1 MSLYHISLLSLPL
14 LFACAPMSAHAAAA
28 ADVRPDDE
36 LVVTA
41 FRTPVEWDKVA
52 SSVTV
57 LDQQAI
63 EQAQPL
69 AITDILVRTPGI
81 SLSRNGGYGTAT
93 SVRIRGADAGQSVM
107 VIDGMRI
114 SDPSSTAGG
123 YGFANLFA
131 DDISRIEILRGPQ
144 SILWGSDAIGG
155 VVNVQT
161 VRPTRALEG
170 SFAFEGG
177 SRDTINA
184 RAAMGGTSP
193 LIDWRVAGSAFSTDG
208 VSARSNGTEGDG
220 YRRRAASGNATI
232 KLSSEISVD
241 LRGYWAKGRND
252 FDGFAGDTTEYGRT
266 EEWTLYAGFNALL
279 LDGRFA
285 NRLAIL
291 QSDTQRRN
299 FDPART
305 VRPINFDAHGR
316 VRRYEYQGTL
326 TLSDMAQI
334 VFGAERDEQRMTTAS
349 PNDSAAPYLLTP
361 HRTDTDSLYGEMR
374 LTPVKGVTLSGGVR
388 RDHNSRFGNNTA
400 FSGGAVWSIE
410 EGNTVLRA
418 SYDEGFKAPSL
429 YQLFSDY
436 GSAGLRPEKAKGWEI
451 GFEQAVGQLLRL
463 SATWFD
469 RDTDN
474 LIDFAY
480 CPTSGAL
487 PSECYIPGTTTER
500 FGYYANVKQSHARGL
515 ELSGSL
521 EWRGLFADANYSW
534 IKAEDRT
541 SGRNYGRQ
549 LARVPRH
556 MANGELGYRFPFGLK
571 ASVAVRYA
579 GEIYDRATGTAR
591 LDDYWLTDLRADW
604 QVRPGLS
611 LYGRVENL
619 SDTHY
624 ETASG
629 YGTLGRS
636 FHAGIRSRF

>member
-1 MSLYHISLLSLPL
+1 MSLCRISLLGLPL
-14 LFACAPMSAHAAAA
+14 LFACGPTIAHAA
-28 ADVRPDDE
+28 DVAERPDDE
-36 LVVTA
+36 LIVTA

-69 AITDILVRTPGI
+69 ALTDILVRTPGI
-81 SLSRNGGYGTAT
+81 SLSRNGGYGAAT
-93 SVRIRGADAGQSVM
+93 SIRIRGADAGQSVM
-107 VIDGMRI
+107 VIDGMRM
-114 SDPSSTAGG
+114 SDSSSIAGG

-131 DDISRIEILRGPQ
+131 DDIGRIEILRGPQ

-161 VRPTRALEG
+161 VRPAKALEG
-170 SFAFEGG
+170 SFSLEGG
-177 SRDTINA
+177 SRDTVNA
-184 RAAMGGTSP
+184 RAAVGGTSE
-193 LIDWRVAGSAFSTDG
+193 LIDWRVAGSAFSTG
-208 VSARSNGTEGDG
+208 GISARSNGTEEDG
-220 YRRRAASGNATI
+220 YSRRAASGTATV

-241 LRGYWAKGRND
+241 LRGYWAKGRNN
-252 FDGFAGDTTEYGRT
+252 FDGSAGDTREYGAT
-266 EEWTLYAGFNALL
+266 EEWTLYAGFNAVL
-279 LDGRFA
+279 LDGRFT

-299 FDPART
+299 FDPRRT
-305 VRPINFDAHGR
+305 TRPINFDAHGR
-316 VRRYEYQGTL
+316 TRRYEYQGTF
-326 TLSDMAQI
+326 TLSGMTQI

-349 PNDSAAPYLLTP
+349 PNDSATPYMLTP
-361 HRTDTDSLYGEMR
+361 HRTDTDSLYAELR
-374 LTPVKGVTLSGGVR
+374 LTPVAGVTLNGGVR
-388 RDHNSRFGNNTA
+388 RDHNSRFGNNSV
-400 FSGGAVWSIE
+400 FSGGAVWSIDQ
-410 EGNTVLRA
+410 GNTVLRA

-436 GSAGLRPEKAKGWEI
+436 GSAGLRPEKAKGWEVGI
-451 GFEQAVGQLLRL
+451 EQAVGNILRL

-480 CPTSGAL
+480 CPTSGTR
-487 PSECYIPGTTTER
+487 PSDCYIPGTDTQR
-500 FGYYANVKQSHARGL
+500 FGYYANVKKSHAKGL
-515 ELSGSL
+515 ELTGSL

-534 IKAEDRT
+534 IMAEDRT
-541 SGRNYGRQ
+541 SGSTYGRQ
-549 LARVPRH
+549 LQRVPRH

-571 ASVAVRYA
+571 ASVAVRYS
-579 GEIYDRATGTAR
+579 GETYDKATGTAK

-604 QVRPGLS
+604 QLLPGLS

-619 SDTHY
+619 SDRHY

-636 FHAGIRSRF
+636 FYAGIRSRF